1 MERKTRLELATL
13 TLARLCSTN
22 WAISA
27 FLHSRVVFSFA
38 DAKVDLFFES
48 PKLFGVFFRNV
59 CGSSFPM
66 GVEGWSGR
74 GLCGWFSVGY
84 FHEESRQGGAGFLFD
99 FYTPMQD
106 VTPKVVAMAVST
118 VITMFRIFPQM
129 FLFSISD
136 LWFMISFFFFLH
148 HRGHGVFNLAFRMAN
163 NYSVRLRV
171 TLWWIQFFFFAP
183 QSTLISH
190 RMDVISSFYCV
201 ILSIAKDLFTST
213 RQGLRCVYR
222 SFTSFR
228 MTRRG
233 RIIQ

>member
-1 MERKTRLELATL
+1 MQLCVTLWWVRNKKKRDQLKTDSLSCERKTRLELATL

-84 FHEESRQGGAGFLFD
+84 FHEESRQGGAGSLSD
-99 FYTPMQD
+99 FYTPMHE

-118 VITMFRIFPQM
+118 VITMFRILLQM
-129 FLFSISD
+129 FLFSI
-136 LWFMISFFFFLH
+136 FLK
-148 HRGHGVFNLAFRMAN
+148 GEWWKVKGE
-163 NYSVRLRV
+163 RLKV
-171 TLWWIQFFFFAP
+171 
-183 QSTLISH
+183 
-190 RMDVISSFYCV
+190 
-201 ILSIAKDLFTST
+201 K
-213 RQGLRCVYR
+213 G
-222 SFTSFR
+222 
-228 MTRRG
+228 
-233 RIIQ
+233 